1 MDEELQSIQR
11 TNVVTR
17 ARRASG
23 QPTDDAAAEVWER
36 HKRHH
41 IERMTNDV
49 ILNIRLCQ
57 SMCIY
62 FRSNPAKFHPDS
74 I

>member
-1 MDEELQSIQR
+1 MYHGAGTKQR
-11 TNVVTR
+11 LERASDVTR

-23 QPTDDAAAEVWER
+23 QPADAAENSGR
-36 HKRHH
+36 TLISK
-41 IERMTNDV
+41 
-49 ILNIRLCQ
+49 IRLCQ

-62 FRSNPAKFHPDS
+62 VTNSPVKFHADP